1 MRHRW
6 RLVVAALGLTLLPA
20 GCGSAPAR
28 AGGPAAARPRSH
40 SPSPTASPS
49 PSVQAE
55 LVRSTALPGGG
66 DGPSGSLRTTGTS
79 AVALT
84 FDDGPSPVWTPKV
97 LALLKRYHLH
107 ATFCLIGEQVKEYP
121 KLVARIVAGGH
132 TLCNHS
138 WDHDEFMYQRSTTY
152 IRSELTRTDKAIRKA
167 APGATVRYYRQPGG
181 NWSKRI
187 VRVSRQLGMAPLDWS
202 VDPSDWKRP
211 PASSIIA
218 NVKSNTGHGSIVL
231 MHDGGGDR
239 SHTYAALRTL
249 LPYLSRRYDLIRL

>member
-1 MRHRW
+1 M
-6 RLVVAALGLTLLPA
+6 VVAALGLMLLPA

-28 AGGPAAARPRSH
+28 AGGPAAARPRAH

-49 PSVQAE
+49 PSVQAK
-55 LVRSTALPGGG
+55 LVESTTPPRGG

-97 LALLKRYHLH
+97 LALLKHYHLH

-121 KLVARIVAGGH
+121 KLVARIAADGH

-138 WDHDEFMYQRSTTY
+138 WDHDEYMSQRSTKY
-152 IRSELTRTDKAIRKA
+152 IRSELTRTTAAIRHA
-167 APGATVRYYRQPGG
+167 VPGATVRYYRQPGG

-187 VRVSRQLGMAPLDWS
+187 VRISRTLGMAPLDWS
-202 VDPSDWKRP
+202 VDPSDWQRP
-211 PASSIIA
+211 PARSIIA
-218 NVKSNTGHGSIVL
+218 NVKSHTGRGSIVL

-239 SHTYAALRTL
+239 SHTCAALRTL

>member
-28 AGGPAAARPRSH
+28 AGGPGAARPRSH
-40 SPSPTASPS
+40 SPSPTASSS
-49 PSVQAE
+49 PSVQAR

-66 DGPSGSLRTTGTS
+66 DGPSGSLRTTGTA

-97 LALLKRYHLH
+97 LALLKRHHLH

-138 WDHDEFMYQRSTTY
+138 WDHDEFMSQRSTKY
-152 IRSELTRTDKAIRKA
+152 IRSELTRTDRAIRKA

-187 VRVSRQLGMAPLDWS
+187 VRVSRQLGMAPLGWS

-211 PASSIIA
+211 PTSSIIA